1 MSEDRLSQERIRGV
15 WSAAPTPFTE
25 EMKIDVAS
33 IKRMVDHHLKL
44 GVKGL
49 FLCGTAGEGHMIT
62 KSMREKLL
70 SEIVQHSAGKLI
82 LTVQVTDNSVPRVL
96 ERIDEAEKLGMDIAI
111 VSTPNFMM
119 NFSSGNLLKLF
130 QEVAR
135 KSSLPIGIYDRGDFG
150 NVKMTTDVLSEIAKE
165 DNVILLKD
173 SSSSDAHMNTLL
185 KAREEK
191 PRLSLFNGDEFN
203 CVHYIKNGY
212 DGLLLGGGV
221 FNARMARKIMDLALE
236 GRIDEAD
243 ALQARMSEMMH
254 NVFGGE
260 NNECWLTGQKQL
272 LVELGVF
279 ATNRNFYNFP
289 LTASC
294 AEKIKEELERE
305 KAYLR

>member
-1 MSEDRLSQERIRGV
+1 MSESKLSKDNMRGV

-25 EMKIDVAS
+25 EMTIDVAS
-33 IKRMVDHHLKL
+33 IKRMVAHHLKL

-62 KSMREKLL
+62 KSMRENLL
-70 SEIVQHSAGKLI
+70 KEIVEQNAGKLI
-82 LTVQVTDNSVPRVL
+82 LSVQVTDNSVPKVL

-111 VSTPNFMM
+111 VSTPNFMI
-119 NFSSGNLLKLF
+119 NETSANLLKLF
-130 QEVAR
+130 KEVVDN
-135 KSSLPIGIYDRGDFG
+135 SPLPVGIYDRGDFG
-150 NVKMTTDVLSEIAKE
+150 NVKMPTEVLSEIAQEK
-165 DNVILLKD
+165 NVVLLKD
-173 SSSSDAHMNTLL
+173 SSSSDEHMKTLL
-185 KAREEK
+185 KAKEQN
-191 PRLSLFNGDEFN
+191 PHLSLLNGDEFN
-203 CVHYIKNGY
+203 CVPYIKNGY

-221 FNARMARKIMDLALE
+221 FNARMAKKIMDLTLE

-243 ALQARMSEMMH
+243 ALQDRMSEMMH
-254 NVFGGE
+254 NVFGGD

-279 ATNRNFYNFP
+279 STNRNFYNYP

-294 AEKIKEELERE
+294 AKKIKEELERE